1 MFRIFFNLTSIGK
14 MFDIIM
20 YYVERKKNIV
30 KSECVGRGDDKI
42 IYNFMNFTK
51 NNF

>member
-30 KSECVGRGDDKI
+30 ERGGGGGDDKI